1 MINHDPTQIQKIQ
14 DTAYL
19 SHDKKLKDVEQL
31 HVTRDKYHSAKDNV
45 AIAQQDLH
53 KIKEMMTQAMHEE
66 KLADL
71 GHCYEIELSP
81 APLKW
86 R

>member
-1 MINHDPTQIQKIQ
+1 MHKIQ

-19 SHDKKLKDVEQL
+19 SHDKKQTDVEQL
-31 HVTRDKYHSAKDNV
+31 HVARDKYHFVADNM

-53 KIKEMMTQAMHEE
+53 RIKELMTQAMHEE
-66 KLADL
+66 KVADL
-71 GHCYEIELSP
+71 GHCYEIESSP